1 MKRRRT
7 VARKT
12 VPIATARSL
21 RATIKG
27 RQAQL
32 ARLIDELN
40 KARAL
45 LSSKA
50 RRRRRT

>member
-1 MKRRRT
+1 MERRRT

-12 VPIATARSL
+12 VPIAAARRL
-21 RATIKG
+21 RATIKTK
-27 RQAQL
+27 QAQL
-32 ARLIDELN
+32 GRLIDELN